1 MKPALI
7 GVAALV
13 LGLAG
18 GTGVTVMKHKKLAAQ
33 VVEIEKEL
41 EKHDGKEG
49 GKHGEEASHG
59 EAEAH
64 GDSTAS
70 HADGTAAH
78 GDSAKASH
86 DAAGDHAAMPAAALT
101 AAPATP
107 PAHDAGDG
115 HGAKP
120 ADAVKAE
127 LPSAKLAGKGEVR
140 PASASSAMTDAAAR
154 TQGFK
159 QLGRIF
165 ASMKAEDAAKV
176 MALMTDDEVEGV
188 LRSLSPKEAAN
199 MIGQLP
205 KERAAALSRRL
216 LVATI
221 K

>member
-1 MKPALI
+1 MKPAMI

-41 EKHDGKEG
+41 EKHG
-49 GKHGEEASHG
+49 GKKGGKGGDEASHG
-59 EAEAH
+59 EPGSQGDSTATHADSTAAH
-64 GDSTAS
+64 GDSTA
-70 HADGTAAH
+70 AP
-78 GDSAKASH
+78 H
-86 DAAGDHAAMPAAALT
+86 DAPSAMPAAALT
-101 AAPATP
+101 AAPA
-107 PAHDAGDG
+107 HDAAASDG
-115 HGAKP
+115 HASKP

-140 PASASSAMTDAAAR
+140 PASAPSPANDAAAR

-188 LRSLSPKEAAN
+188 LRSLGPKEAAN